1 MRMAFFEVESWET
14 RSFADLEDQ
23 HTVTYH
29 GEPLTAAN
37 APEFADVAVVSTF
50 IYSEIGPEALDALP
64 NLQLIA
70 TRSTG
75 YDHIDLNACRARGIT
90 VCNVPSYG
98 ENTVAEH
105 VFGLLLT
112 ISHNLTE
119 AVDRTRRGDFS
130 PAGLQGF
137 DLRGRTLG
145 VIGTGAIG
153 RHVIE
158 IARGF
163 GMTVLAHD
171 KYPDGEAGER
181 LGFTYT
187 DLDGVL
193 ARSDVIT
200 LHAPETAETHHMIDA
215 AAFERM
221 RDGVVL
227 INTARGGLVDVH
239 ALLQALA
246 SGKVRATGLDVL
258 PEEPVIREETE
269 VLHSLFQEE
278 YDYRTLLADHVL
290 LRMRNV
296 FITPHTAFNT
306 EEALQRI
313 LDTTRA
319 NLTGF
324 LDGDPQAVVAGPGG
338 PAS

>member
-1 MRMAFFEVESWET
+1 MRIAVFE
-14 RSFADLEDQ
+14 LEDWEQ
-23 HTVTYH
+23 QAFRELEADHEVSYHTR
-29 GEPLTAAN
+29 ELDADNAAD
-37 APEFADVAVVSTF
+37 FADVEAVSPF
-50 IYSEIGPEALDALP
+50 IYSRLDAEVLAALP
-64 NLQLIA
+64 NLRLIA

-75 YDHIDLNACRARGIT
+75 YDHIDTAACRARGVT

-119 AVDRTRRGDFS
+119 AIDRTRRGDFS
-130 PAGLQGF
+130 PVGLQGF

-153 RHVIE
+153 RHVID

-163 GMTVLAHD
+163 GMAVLAHD
-171 KYPDGEAGER
+171 RHPDDVLAER
-181 LGFTYT
+181 
-187 DLDGVL
+187 DGVRYVGL
-193 ARSDVIT
+193 DALYAGSDVIS
-200 LHAPETAETHHMIDA
+200 LHLPETDATRGMIGAEALD
-215 AAFERM
+215 RM

-227 INTARGGLVDVH
+227 INTARGGLIDVH
-239 ALLQALA
+239 ALLRALA
-246 SGKVRATGLDVL
+246 DGKVAAAGLDVL

-269 VLHSLFQEE
+269 VLRSLFRAE

-296 FITPHTAFNT
+296 FITPHSAFNT
-306 EEALQRI
+306 REALERI
-313 LDTTRA
+313 LVTTVA
-319 NLTGF
+319 NIRGF
-324 LDGDPQAVVAGPGG
+324 ANGTPQAVVTG
-338 PAS
+338 

>member
-1 MRMAFFEVESWET
+1 MRIAVFELEPWEQTAFRE
-14 RSFADLEDQ
+14 LEGA

-29 GEPLTAAN
+29 TDPLGPDN
-37 APEFADVAVVSTF
+37 AGEFADVEAVSPF
-50 IYSEIGPEALDALP
+50 IYSQLDADTLAALP
-64 NLQLIA
+64 NLRCIA

-75 YDHIDLNACRARGIT
+75 NDHIDLEACRERGIT

-119 AVDRTRRGDFS
+119 AIDRTRRGDFS
-130 PAGLQGF
+130 PKGLRGF

-145 VIGTGAIG
+145 VVGTGAIG
-153 RHVIE
+153 GHVVE
-158 IARGF
+158 IASGF
-163 GMTVLAHD
+163 GMPVLAYDLH
-171 KYPDGEAGER
+171 PDAQLAER
-181 LGFTYT
+181 
-187 DLDGVL
+187 DGVDYVELDELL
-193 ARSDVIT
+193 AGSDVIT
-200 LHAPETAETHHMIDA
+200 LHLPETEETHGMIDA
-215 AAFERM
+215 AAFARM
-221 RDGVVL
+221 REGVVL

-239 ALLQALA
+239 ALLRALA
-246 SGKVRATGLDVL
+246 DGKVRATGLDVL

-269 VLHSLFQEE
+269 VLRSLFQEE

-296 FITPHTAFNT
+296 FITPHSAFNT

-313 LDTTRA
+313 LDTTVA
-319 NLTGF
+319 NLTGYAA
-324 LDGDPQAVVAGPGG
+324 GRPQAVVAGPS
-338 PAS
+338 A

>member
-1 MRMAFFEVESWET
+1 MRIAVFELEDWEQQAFGELEADHRVSYHTQPLEAENAADFAEVEAIS
-14 RSFADLEDQ
+14 
-23 HTVTYH
+23 
-29 GEPLTAAN
+29 P
-37 APEFADVAVVSTF
+37 F
-50 IYSEIGPEALDALP
+50 IYSELDRRTLDALP
-64 NLQLIA
+64 NLRLIA

-75 YDHIDLNACRARGIT
+75 YDHIDLTAARERGIT

-119 AVDRTRRGDFS
+119 AIDRTRRGDFS
-130 PAGLQGF
+130 PRGLRGF

-145 VIGTGAIG
+145 VVGTGAIG
-153 RHVIE
+153 RHVVD
-158 IARGF
+158 IAGGF
-163 GMTVLAHD
+163 GMPVLAYDLH
-171 KYPDGEAGER
+171 PDETLAAR
-181 LGFTYT
+181 
-187 DLDGVL
+187 DGVRYVELDELL
-193 ARSDVIT
+193 AGADVIT
-200 LHAPETAETHHMIDA
+200 LHLPETDQTRGLIDA
-215 AAFERM
+215 EAFHRM

-239 ALLQALA
+239 ALLRALA
-246 SGKVRATGLDVL
+246 DGQVRAAGLDVL

-296 FITPHTAFNT
+296 FITPHSAFNT
-306 EEALQRI
+306 EEALRRI
-313 LDTTRA
+313 LDTTVA
-319 NLTGF
+319 NLAGF
-324 LDGDPQAVVAGPGG
+324 AAGRPQSVV
-338 PAS
+338 S

>member
-1 MRMAFFEVESWET
+1 MRIAVFE
-14 RSFADLEDQ
+14 LEDWEQ
-23 HTVTYH
+23 QAFGELEADHRVSYHTQ
-29 GEPLTAAN
+29 PLEAAN
-37 APEFADVAVVSTF
+37 AADFAEVEAISPF
-50 IYSEIGPEALDALP
+50 IYSELDRRTLDALP
-64 NLQLIA
+64 NLRLIA

-75 YDHIDLNACRARGIT
+75 YDHIDLAAARERGIT

-119 AVDRTRRGDFS
+119 AIDRTRRGDFS
-130 PAGLQGF
+130 PRGLRGF

-145 VIGTGAIG
+145 VVGTGAIG
-153 RHVIE
+153 RHVVD
-158 IARGF
+158 IAGGF
-163 GMTVLAHD
+163 GMPVLAYDLH
-171 KYPDGEAGER
+171 PDE
-181 LGFTYT
+181 
-187 DLDGVL
+187 DLAARDGVRYVELDELL
-193 ARSDVIT
+193 AGADVIT
-200 LHAPETAETHHMIDA
+200 LHLPETDATRGLIDA
-215 AAFERM
+215 EAFHRM

-239 ALLQALA
+239 ALLRALA
-246 SGKVRATGLDVL
+246 DGKVRAAGLDVL

-296 FITPHTAFNT
+296 FITPHSAFNT
-306 EEALQRI
+306 EEALRRI
-313 LDTTRA
+313 LDTTVA
-319 NLTGF
+319 NLAGF
-324 LDGDPQAVVAGPGG
+324 AAGRPRSVVT
-338 PAS
+338 